1 MRKSRMD
8 DRTTVMEKP
17 DLYVVARIL
26 ERLWREQNPIVRTKL
41 QQSARINY
49 GLFVR
54 YLFWMEQKGLV
65 TCSNSPNGHE
75 GIVLTPD
82 GEEAYRRIVQ
92 WINEVV
98 RGVIPGP

>member
-1 MRKSRMD
+1 MRD
-8 DRTTVMEKP
+8 DRTAMEKP

-26 ERLWREQNPIVRTKL
+26 ERLWREQNPVIRTRL
-41 QQSARINY
+41 QQSARVNY
-49 GLFVR
+49 DSFIR
-54 YLFWMEQKGLV
+54 YISWMEQKGLV
-65 TCSNSPNGHE
+65 TYNNSPNGHE

-98 RGVIPGP
+98 RGIIPGP